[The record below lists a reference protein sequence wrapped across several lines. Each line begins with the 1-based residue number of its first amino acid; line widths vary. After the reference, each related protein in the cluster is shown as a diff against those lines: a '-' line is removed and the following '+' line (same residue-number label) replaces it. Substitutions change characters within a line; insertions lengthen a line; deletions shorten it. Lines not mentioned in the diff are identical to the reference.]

1 MFRKDSSPGPVYF
14 IDPMLSR
21 RGRDGTPSYSIL
33 GRQRDPS
40 MKLNIKRQFVF
51 LSFHRHIQ
59 DSISRY
65 LLP

>member
-1 MFRKDSSPGPVYF
+1 MLHFCLVFRKDSSPGPVYF

-40 MKLNIKRQFVF
+40 MKLNI
-51 LSFHRHIQ
+51 
-59 DSISRY
+59 
-65 LLP
+65 